1 MARSIMIQGT
11 MSNAG
16 KSILTAGLCRIF
28 KQDGYSVAP
37 FKSQNMSLNSFI
49 TADGGEMGR
58 AQVVQ
63 AEACGIEPT
72 VEMNPILLKPVT
84 NKGSQ
89 IIVHGRARGVIT
101 AKEHFATR
109 ANLLPEVEKAF
120 DSLAAKHDIIVIEG
134 AGSAAEINLRGDDIV
149 NMGLAK
155 LVNAPVLLAGDI
167 DRGGV
172 FAQLY
177 GTCALLP
184 EDERALIRGLIVN
197 KFRGDVS
204 LFDDGVVQLE
214 QLTGKPVLGVVPYLN
229 IDIDDEDSLSERFTP
244 SRPADGQNGDIAVIR
259 LPKVSN
265 FTDFTALGATDGF
278 SVRYVEHARDLGEP
292 DLLVIPGTRNT
303 IADLRWMRERGL
315 DDSILRHVSRG
326 GFLVGICGG
335 YQMLGKTISD
345 PEGVEGGG
353 TVDGLGLLPVNTVF
367 REEKH
372 QTRVAGTILDST
384 GAFAAATGA
393 KVEGY
398 EIHMGESQLDEGAS
412 PWIRLADGSLDGAWE
427 GNVYGTYLHG
437 VFDSIQ
443 ARTALLSA
451 LGVGSETDPMDYAAY
466 RERQYDLLADGL
478 RAALDLDRIYEIIFE
493 SETK

>member
-49 TADGGEMGR
+49 TTAGGEMGR

-84 NKGSQ
+84 NQGSQ
-89 IIVHGRARGVIT
+89 IIVHGRARGIVT

-109 ANLLPEVEKAF
+109 ANLLPEVVKAF
-120 DSLAAKHDIIVIEG
+120 NSLSARHDIIVIEG

-155 LVNAPVLLAGDI
+155 VLNAPVLLAGDI

-204 LFDDGVVQLE
+204 LFDEGIVLLE
-214 QLTGKPVLGVVPYLN
+214 EITGKPVLGVVPYLN
-229 IDIDDEDSLSERFTP
+229 IDIDDEDSLSERFSP
-244 SRPADGQNGDIAVIR
+244 SRPTDGQNGDIAVIR

-303 IADLRWMRERGL
+303 IADLKWMRERGL
-315 DDSILRHVSRG
+315 DTAISRHVDRG

-335 YQMLGKTISD
+335 YQMLGRTISD

-353 TVDGLGLLPVNTVF
+353 TVEGLNLLPITTVF
-367 REEKH
+367 RQEKH
-372 QTRVAGTILDST
+372 QTRVAGTVLNSS
-384 GAFAAATGA
+384 GAFSSSTGA

-398 EIHMGESQLDEGAS
+398 EIHMGESHLEDGANA
-412 PWIRLADGSLDGAWE
+412 WIRLADGSLDGAWQ

-437 VFDSIQ
+437 VFDSVQ
-443 ARTALLSA
+443 ARTALLNA
-451 LGVGSETDPMDYAAY
+451 LGVGSETNPIDYAAY
-466 RERQYDLLADGL
+466 REHQYDLLADGV
-478 RAALDLDRIYEIIFE
+478 RAALDLDKIYEIIFE
-493 SETK
+493 AEAK